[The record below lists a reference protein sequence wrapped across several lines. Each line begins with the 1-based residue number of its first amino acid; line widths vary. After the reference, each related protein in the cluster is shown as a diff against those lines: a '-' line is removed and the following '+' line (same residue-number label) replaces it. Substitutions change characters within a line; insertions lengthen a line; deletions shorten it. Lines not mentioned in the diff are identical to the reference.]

1 MTLDLIIYL
10 LLSVISILLGVLYF
24 LYPKKILSI
33 FFVFGLIVPTSNQFM
48 SFTSFNGIY
57 FYDYFFMFISVYY
70 FFVLFESKI
79 ILKKN
84 IFNIIIGLSIL
95 VFYSGLAFTNSVT
108 LDKYLLRD
116 IRPFL
121 TLFYAFILTS
131 LISKE
136 ILNIKNLIY
145 VLIGV
150 FMFKIFFFLLM
161 FLGFAFSDVYYQ
173 QNIYRYFDATT
184 FIASL
189 FIIFHMFNRDKILQ
203 NISRFSLNL
212 LILLSIIIVLISN
225 LRILFFALLLIYFM
239 VSNINFFKKVVASII
254 FLTLFIASSYLM
266 QSDRVLTSNS
276 KEIVAV
282 QLASRFGPAVVK
294 INEMSTYNY
303 ITGLGLGTYFEIPWF
318 EYRGLDTKLN
328 TIDSTYLTLFVKYG
342 LFSLLIIILFFRLLL
357 FNLSTARLKKSY
369 VLFYLIVF
377 LTMSSLYQS
386 GTVFHFLFLN
396 LLSIS
401 INNESITRSISIS
414 S

>member
-1 MTLDLIIYL
+1 M
-10 LLSVISILLGVLYF
+10 
-24 LYPKKILSI
+24 
-33 FFVFGLIVPTSNQFM
+33 PTSNQFM
-48 SFTSFNGIY
+48 SFTSFNGVY

-70 FFVLFESKI
+70 FFVLFEIKI

-84 IFNIIIGLSIL
+84 IYNIIIGLSIL
-95 VFYSGLAFTNSVT
+95 VFYIGLAFTNSVT

-116 IRPFL
+116 IRPFI

-131 LISKE
+131 LINKE

-150 FMFKIFFFLLM
+150 FMFKIVFFILM
-161 FLGFAFSDVYYQ
+161 FLGFAFNDVYYQ

-184 FIASL
+184 FISCL
-189 FIIFHMFNRDKILQ
+189 FIIFHIFNRGKILQ
-203 NISRFSLNL
+203 HSSKFSLNL

-225 LRILFFALLLIYFM
+225 LRILFFALLLIYFIA
-239 VSNINFFKKVVASII
+239 SNINFLKKIVASII
-254 FLTLFIASSYLM
+254 FLSLFIASSYLM

-276 KEIVAV
+276 KEIVTV
-282 QLASRFGPAVVK
+282 QLASRFGPALVK
-294 INEMSTYNY
+294 INEMSTHNY

-357 FNLSTARLKKSY
+357 FNSSTARLKKSY

-396 LLSIS
+396 LLSIPIS
-401 INNESITRSISIS
+401 NESTTRSISIS

>member
-1 MTLDLIIYL
+1 MNLDLIIYL
-10 LLSVISILLGVLYF
+10 FLSLTSVLLGVLYF
-24 LYPKKILSI
+24 LYPKKTLSI
-33 FFVFGLIVPTSNQFM
+33 FFVFALIVPSSNQFM

-84 IFNIIIGLSIL
+84 IYNIIIGLSIL
-95 VFYSGLAFTNSVT
+95 TFYTVLAFVNSVA

-121 TLFYAFILTS
+121 TLFYAFIFTS
-131 LISKE
+131 LITKQ
-136 ILNIKNLIY
+136 IVNIKNLIY
-145 VLIGV
+145 LLIGV
-150 FMFKIFFFLLM
+150 FIFKIFFFLSI
-161 FLGFAFSDVYYQ
+161 FIGFAFNDVYYQ
-173 QNIYRYFDATT
+173 ENIYRYFDATT
-184 FIASL
+184 FVASL
-189 FIIFHMFNRDKILQ
+189 FLIFHVFNRDKILQ
-203 NISRFSLNL
+203 YSSKFALNL
-212 LILLSIIIVLISN
+212 LILLSLIIVLISN
-225 LRILFFALLLIYFM
+225 LRILFFALLLIYFL
-239 VSNINFFKKVVASII
+239 VSNINFFKKIVSSII

-266 QSDRVLTSNS
+266 QSDRVLTSSS
-276 KEIVAV
+276 KEIIAV
-282 QLASRFGPAVVK
+282 QLASRFGPALVK

-342 LFSLLIIILFFRLLL
+342 LFSFLIIILFFRLLL
-357 FNLSTARLKKSY
+357 FNSFISRLKQSY

-401 INNESITRSISIS
+401 MSNESITRSISIS

>member
-1 MTLDLIIYL
+1 MTLDIIIYL
-10 LLSVISILLGVLYF
+10 LLSLTSVLLGVLYF
-24 LYPKKILSI
+24 IYPKKILSV
-33 FFVFGLIVPTSNQFM
+33 FFVFGLIVPTANQFM

-57 FYDYFFMFISVYY
+57 FYDYFFIFISVYY
-70 FFVLFESKI
+70 FFILFKSKI

-84 IFNIIIGLSIL
+84 IYNIIIGLSIL
-95 VFYSGLAFTNSVT
+95 VFYSGLAFANSVI

-131 LISKE
+131 LINKE

-150 FMFKIFFFLLM
+150 FIFKIVFFLLM
-161 FLGFAFSDVYYQ
+161 FLGFAFNDVYYQ

-189 FIIFHMFNRDKILQ
+189 FIIFHMFNRDNILRHS
-203 NISRFSLNL
+203 SRFSLNF
-212 LILLSIIIVLISN
+212 LILLSVTIVLISN
-225 LRILFFALLLIYFM
+225 LRILFFALLLIYFLA
-239 VSNINFFKKVVASII
+239 SNINLFKKIVTSII
-254 FLTLFIASSYLM
+254 FLTLFVASSYLM

-282 QLASRFGPAVVK
+282 QLASRFGPALVK

-342 LFSLLIIILFFRLLL
+342 LFSFLIIILFFRLLL
-357 FNLSTARLKKSY
+357 FNFLTARLKKSY

-401 INNESITRSISIS
+401 ISNESTTRSISIS

>member
-1 MTLDLIIYL
+1 M
-10 LLSVISILLGVLYF
+10 
-24 LYPKKILSI
+24 
-33 FFVFGLIVPTSNQFM
+33 PTSNQFM
-48 SFTSFNGIY
+48 SFTSFNGVY

-84 IFNIIIGLSIL
+84 IYNIIIGLSIL
-95 VFYSGLAFTNSVT
+95 VFYIGLAFTNSVT

-116 IRPFL
+116 IRPFI

-131 LISKE
+131 LINKE

-150 FMFKIFFFLLM
+150 FIFKIFFFLSI
-161 FLGFAFSDVYYQ
+161 FLGFAFNDVYYQ
-173 QNIYRYFDATT
+173 ENIYRYFDATT
-184 FIASL
+184 FISCL
-189 FIIFHMFNRDKILQ
+189 FIIFHLFNRDKILQ
-203 NISRFSLNL
+203 YSSKFSLYF
-212 LILLSIIIVLISN
+212 LISLSIIIVLISN
-225 LRILFFALLLIYFM
+225 LRILFFALLLIYFI
-239 VSNINFFKKVVASII
+239 VSNINFFKKIVASII
-254 FLTLFIASSYLM
+254 FLTLFIASSHLM

-282 QLASRFGPAVVK
+282 QLASRFGPALVK

-318 EYRGLDTKLN
+318 EYRGLDTQLN

-342 LFSLLIIILFFRLLL
+342 VFSFLIIILFFRLLL
-357 FNLSTARLKKSY
+357 FNTSIAWLKKSY

-401 INNESITRSISIS
+401 ISNESTTRSISIS

>member
-1 MTLDLIIYL
+1 M
-10 LLSVISILLGVLYF
+10 
-24 LYPKKILSI
+24 
-33 FFVFGLIVPTSNQFM
+33 PTSNQFM
-48 SFTSFNGIY
+48 SFTSFNGVY

-84 IFNIIIGLSIL
+84 IYNIIIGLSIL
-95 VFYSGLAFTNSVT
+95 VFYIGLAFTNSVT

-116 IRPFL
+116 IRPFI

-131 LISKE
+131 LINKE

-150 FMFKIFFFLLM
+150 FMFKIVFFLLM
-161 FLGFAFSDVYYQ
+161 FLGFAFNDVYYQ

-184 FIASL
+184 FISCL
-189 FIIFHMFNRDKILQ
+189 FIIFHIFNRDKILQ
-203 NISRFSLNL
+203 HSSKFSLNL

-225 LRILFFALLLIYFM
+225 LRILFFALLLIYFIA
-239 VSNINFFKKVVASII
+239 SNINFFKKIVASII

-282 QLASRFGPAVVK
+282 QLASRFGPALVK

-357 FNLSTARLKKSY
+357 FNSSTARLKKSY

-396 LLSIS
+396 LLSIPIS
-401 INNESITRSISIS
+401 NESTTRSISIS

>member
-1 MTLDLIIYL
+1 M
-10 LLSVISILLGVLYF
+10 
-24 LYPKKILSI
+24 
-33 FFVFGLIVPTSNQFM
+33 PTSNQFM
-48 SFTSFNGIY
+48 SFTSFNGVY

-84 IFNIIIGLSIL
+84 IYNIIIGLSIFA
-95 VFYSGLAFTNSVT
+95 FYSGLAFANSVA

-116 IRPFL
+116 IRPFI

-131 LISKE
+131 LINKE

-150 FMFKIFFFLLM
+150 FMFKIVFFLLM
-161 FLGFAFSDVYYQ
+161 FLGFAFNDVYYQ

-184 FIASL
+184 FISCL
-189 FIIFHMFNRDKILQ
+189 FIIFHVFNRDKILQ
-203 NISRFSLNL
+203 YSSKFSLNL

-225 LRILFFALLLIYFM
+225 LRILFFALLLIYFIA
-239 VSNINFFKKVVASII
+239 SNINFFKKIVASII
-254 FLTLFIASSYLM
+254 FLSLFIASSYLM

-282 QLASRFGPAVVK
+282 QLASRFGPALVK

-357 FNLSTARLKKSY
+357 FNSSTARLKKSY

-396 LLSIS
+396 LLSIPIS
-401 INNESITRSISIS
+401 NESTTRSISIS

>member
-1 MTLDLIIYL
+1 M
-10 LLSVISILLGVLYF
+10 
-24 LYPKKILSI
+24 
-33 FFVFGLIVPTSNQFM
+33 PTSNQFM
-48 SFTSFNGIY
+48 SFTSFNGVY

-84 IFNIIIGLSIL
+84 IYNIIIGLSIL
-95 VFYSGLAFTNSVT
+95 AFYSGLAFVNSVA

-116 IRPFL
+116 IRPFI

-131 LISKE
+131 LINKE

-150 FMFKIFFFLLM
+150 FMFKIVFFLLM
-161 FLGFAFSDVYYQ
+161 FLGFAFNDVYYQ

-184 FIASL
+184 FISCL

-203 NISRFSLNL
+203 YSSKFSLNL

-225 LRILFFALLLIYFM
+225 LRILFFALLLIYFIA
-239 VSNINFFKKVVASII
+239 SNINFFKKIVASII

-282 QLASRFGPAVVK
+282 QLASRFGPALVK
-294 INEMSTYNY
+294 INEMSIHNY

-357 FNLSTARLKKSY
+357 FNSSTARLKKSY

-401 INNESITRSISIS
+401 ISNESTTRSISITS
-414 S
+414 

>member
-1 MTLDLIIYL
+1 M
-10 LLSVISILLGVLYF
+10 
-24 LYPKKILSI
+24 
-33 FFVFGLIVPTSNQFM
+33 PTSNQFM
-48 SFTSFNGIY
+48 SFTSFNGVY

-84 IFNIIIGLSIL
+84 IYNIIIGLSIL
-95 VFYSGLAFTNSVT
+95 VFYIGLAFANSVT

-116 IRPFL
+116 IRPFI

-131 LISKE
+131 LINKE

-150 FMFKIFFFLLM
+150 SMFKIVFFLLM
-161 FLGFAFSDVYYQ
+161 FLGFAFNDVYYQ

-184 FIASL
+184 FISCL

-203 NISRFSLNL
+203 YSSKFSLNL

-225 LRILFFALLLIYFM
+225 LRILFFALLLIYFIA
-239 VSNINFFKKVVASII
+239 SNINFFKKIVASII

-282 QLASRFGPAVVK
+282 QLASRFGPALSK
-294 INEMSTYNY
+294 IDEMKPHNY
-303 ITGLGLGTYFEIPWF
+303 IIGLGLGTYFEIPWF

-328 TIDSTYLTLFVKYG
+328 TVDSTYLTLFVKYG

-357 FNLSTARLKKSY
+357 FNSSTARLKKSY

-401 INNESITRSISIS
+401 ISNESTSRSISIS

>member
-1 MTLDLIIYL
+1 VTLDIIIYL
-10 LLSVISILLGVLYF
+10 LLSLISVFLGVLYF

-33 FFVFGLIVPTSNQFM
+33 FFVFGLIGPTTNQFM
-48 SFTSFNGIY
+48 SFTSFNGVY
-57 FYDYFFMFISVYY
+57 FYDYFFMFISIYY

-84 IFNIIIGLSIL
+84 IYNIIIGLSIL
-95 VFYSGLAFTNSVT
+95 VFYIGLAFTNSVT

-116 IRPFL
+116 IRPFI
-121 TLFYAFILTS
+121 TLFYAFILSS
-131 LISKE
+131 LIGKE

-150 FMFKIFFFLLM
+150 FMFKIVFFLLM
-161 FLGFAFSDVYYQ
+161 FLGFAFNDVYYQ

-184 FIASL
+184 FISCL
-189 FIIFHMFNRDKILQ
+189 LIIFHMFNRDKILQ
-203 NISRFSLNL
+203 YISKFSLNL

-225 LRILFFALLLIYFM
+225 LRILFFALLLIYFIA
-239 VSNINFFKKVVASII
+239 SNINLFKKIVASII

-276 KEIVAV
+276 KEIIAV
-282 QLASRFGPAVVK
+282 QLASRFGPALVK

-342 LFSLLIIILFFRLLL
+342 LFSFLIIILFFRLLL
-357 FNLSTARLKKSY
+357 FNSFSDRLKKSY

-401 INNESITRSISIS
+401 MSNESTTRSISIS
-414 S
+414 T

>member
-1 MTLDLIIYL
+1 M
-10 LLSVISILLGVLYF
+10 
-24 LYPKKILSI
+24 
-33 FFVFGLIVPTSNQFM
+33 PTSNQFM
-48 SFTSFNGIY
+48 SFTSFNGVY

-84 IFNIIIGLSIL
+84 IYNIIIGLSIL
-95 VFYSGLAFTNSVT
+95 VFYIGLAFTNSVT

-116 IRPFL
+116 IRPFI

-131 LISKE
+131 LINKE

-150 FMFKIFFFLLM
+150 FMFKIVFFLLM
-161 FLGFAFSDVYYQ
+161 FLGFAFNDVYYQ

-184 FIASL
+184 FISCL
-189 FIIFHMFNRDKILQ
+189 FIIFHFFNRDKILQ
-203 NISRFSLNL
+203 YSSKFSLNL

-225 LRILFFALLLIYFM
+225 LRILFFALLLIYFIA
-239 VSNINFFKKVVASII
+239 SNINFFKKIVASII

-282 QLASRFGPAVVK
+282 QLASRFGPALVK

-357 FNLSTARLKKSY
+357 FNSSTARLKKSY

-396 LLSIS
+396 LLSIPIS
-401 INNESITRSISIS
+401 NESTTRSISIS

>member
-1 MTLDLIIYL
+1 M
-10 LLSVISILLGVLYF
+10 
-24 LYPKKILSI
+24 
-33 FFVFGLIVPTSNQFM
+33 PTSNQFM

-84 IFNIIIGLSIL
+84 IYNIIIGLSIL
-95 VFYSGLAFTNSVT
+95 VFYIGLAFTNSVT

-116 IRPFL
+116 IRPFI

-131 LISKE
+131 LINKE

-150 FMFKIFFFLLM
+150 FIFKIVFFLLM
-161 FLGFAFSDVYYQ
+161 FLGFAFNDVYYQ

-184 FIASL
+184 FISCL
-189 FIIFHMFNRDKILQ
+189 FIIFHVFNRDKILQ
-203 NISRFSLNL
+203 YSSKFSLNL

-225 LRILFFALLLIYFM
+225 LRILFFALLLIYFIA
-239 VSNINFFKKVVASII
+239 SNINFFKKIVASII
-254 FLTLFIASSYLM
+254 FLVLFIASSHLM
-266 QSDRVLTSNS
+266 QSERVLTSNS
-276 KEIVAV
+276 KEIVAI
-282 QLASRFGPAVVK
+282 QLASRFGPALDK
-294 INEMSTYNY
+294 INEMSTHNY

-357 FNLSTARLKKSY
+357 FNSYTARLKKSY

-401 INNESITRSISIS
+401 ISNESTTRSISIS

>member
-1 MTLDLIIYL
+1 M
-10 LLSVISILLGVLYF
+10 
-24 LYPKKILSI
+24 
-33 FFVFGLIVPTSNQFM
+33 PTSNQFM
-48 SFTSFNGIY
+48 SFTSFNGVY

-84 IFNIIIGLSIL
+84 IYNIIIGLSIL
-95 VFYSGLAFTNSVT
+95 AFYSGLAFVNSVA

-116 IRPFL
+116 IRPFI

-131 LISKE
+131 LINKE

-150 FMFKIFFFLLM
+150 FMFKIVFFLLM
-161 FLGFAFSDVYYQ
+161 FLGFAFNDVYYQ

-184 FIASL
+184 FISCL
-189 FIIFHMFNRDKILQ
+189 FIIFHIFNRDKILQ
-203 NISRFSLNL
+203 YSSKFSLNL

-225 LRILFFALLLIYFM
+225 LRILFFALLLIYFIA
-239 VSNINFFKKVVASII
+239 SNINFFKKIVASII

-282 QLASRFGPAVVK
+282 QLASRFGPALVK
-294 INEMSTYNY
+294 INEMSAYNY
-303 ITGLGLGTYFEIPWF
+303 IIGFGLGTYFEIPWF

-357 FNLSTARLKKSY
+357 FNSSTARLKKSY

-396 LLSIS
+396 LLSIPFS
-401 INNESITRSISIS
+401 NESTTRSISIS

>member
-1 MTLDLIIYL
+1 VTLDLIIYL
-10 LLSVISILLGVLYF
+10 LLSLISILLGVLYF

-84 IFNIIIGLSIL
+84 IFNIIIGLLIL

-131 LISKE
+131 LINKE

-150 FMFKIFFFLLM
+150 FMFKIVFFLLM
-161 FLGFAFSDVYYQ
+161 FLGFAFNDVYYQ

-184 FIASL
+184 FISCL
-189 FIIFHMFNRDKILQ
+189 FIIFHVFNRDKILQ
-203 NISRFSLNL
+203 YSSNFSLNL

-225 LRILFFALLLIYFM
+225 LRILFFALLLIYFIA
-239 VSNINFFKKVVASII
+239 SNINFFKKVVASII
-254 FLTLFIASSYLM
+254 FLSLFIASSYLM

-282 QLASRFGPAVVK
+282 QLASRFGPALVK

-342 LFSLLIIILFFRLLL
+342 LFSLFIIILFFRFLL
-357 FNLSTARLKKSY
+357 FNSFTARLKKSY

-401 INNESITRSISIS
+401 ISNESTTRSISIS

>member
-1 MTLDLIIYL
+1 M
-10 LLSVISILLGVLYF
+10 
-24 LYPKKILSI
+24 
-33 FFVFGLIVPTSNQFM
+33 PTSNQFM

-95 VFYSGLAFTNSVT
+95 VFYSGLAFTNSVA

-116 IRPFL
+116 IRPFI

-131 LISKE
+131 IINKE

-150 FMFKIFFFLLM
+150 FMFKIVFFLLM
-161 FLGFAFSDVYYQ
+161 FLGFAFNDVYYQ

-203 NISRFSLNL
+203 NSSKFSLNL

-239 VSNINFFKKVVASII
+239 ASNINFFKKIVASII
-254 FLTLFIASSYLM
+254 FLSLFIASSYLM

-276 KEIVAV
+276 KEIIAV
-282 QLASRFGPAVVK
+282 QLASRFGPALVK

-342 LFSLLIIILFFRLLL
+342 LFSILIIILFFRLLL
-357 FNLSTARLKKSY
+357 FNFSTARLKKSY

-401 INNESITRSISIS
+401 ISNESTTRSISIS

>member
-1 MTLDLIIYL
+1 
-10 LLSVISILLGVLYF
+10 
-24 LYPKKILSI
+24 
-33 FFVFGLIVPTSNQFM
+33 M
-48 SFTSFNGIY
+48 SFTSFNGVY

-84 IFNIIIGLSIL
+84 IHNIIIGLSVL
-95 VFYSGLAFTNSVT
+95 VFYIGLAFTNSVT

-116 IRPFL
+116 IRPFI
-121 TLFYAFILTS
+121 TLFYAFILSS
-131 LISKE
+131 LIGKE

-150 FMFKIFFFLLM
+150 FMFKIVFFLLM
-161 FLGFAFSDVYYQ
+161 FLGFAFNDVYYQ

-184 FIASL
+184 FISCL
-189 FIIFHMFNRDKILQ
+189 LIIFHMFNRDKILQ
-203 NISRFSLNL
+203 YISKFSLNL

-225 LRILFFALLLIYFM
+225 LRILFFALLLIYFIA
-239 VSNINFFKKVVASII
+239 SNINLFKKIVASII

-276 KEIVAV
+276 KEIIAV
-282 QLASRFGPAVVK
+282 QLASRFGPALVK

-342 LFSLLIIILFFRLLL
+342 LFSFLIIILFFRLLL
-357 FNLSTARLKKSY
+357 FNSFSDRLKKSY

-401 INNESITRSISIS
+401 MSNESTTRSISIS
-414 S
+414 T

>member
-1 MTLDLIIYL
+1 MP
-10 LLSVISILLGVLYF
+10 S
-24 LYPKKILSI
+24 
-33 FFVFGLIVPTSNQFM
+33 SNQFM
-48 SFTSFNGIY
+48 SFTSFNGVY

-84 IFNIIIGLSIL
+84 IYNIIIGLSIL
-95 VFYSGLAFTNSVT
+95 AFYSGLAFVNSVA

-116 IRPFL
+116 IRPFI

-131 LISKE
+131 LIKKE

-150 FMFKIFFFLLM
+150 FMFKIVFFLLI
-161 FLGFAFSDVYYQ
+161 FLGFAFNDVYYQ

-184 FIASL
+184 FISCL
-189 FIIFHMFNRDKILQ
+189 FIIFHVFNRDKILQ
-203 NISRFSLNL
+203 YSSKFSLNL

-225 LRILFFALLLIYFM
+225 LRILFFALLLIYFIA
-239 VSNINFFKKVVASII
+239 SNINFFKKIVASIM

-282 QLASRFGPAVVK
+282 QLASRFGPALVK
-294 INEMSTYNY
+294 INEMNTYNY

-357 FNLSTARLKKSY
+357 FNSSTARLKKSY

-401 INNESITRSISIS
+401 ISNESTTRSISIS